1 MINKREEEIKN
12 KILKLLI
19 DKRRCKMNLF
29 KSSWDKKLEEIKRI
43 MTIYAS
49 IVANDQFKENKML
62 HIELWE
68 IKSEILTQF
77 EKDKILFEEIYNKVK
92 DIDSLNSDD
101 STRILIIQKMIG
113 MYKEK
118 TEEAFKIFSRSI
130 VTTVEDLLSVYEE
143 MVEMDKIEGII

>member
-1 MINKREEEIKN
+1 
-12 KILKLLI
+12 
-19 DKRRCKMNLF
+19 MNLF